1 MGDNASNQ
9 NDNFKR
15 LAADLSKQERF
26 DILDQLKRSKL
37 ELASPL
43 SEEEIKEKTEAEIKQ
58 ELETKF
64 KAEPLIFRIFIYIK
78 ALFTGVTQNMAYNS
92 FIVSSLTKRIERQS
106 PTLLDSKKQAVGEQL
121 LDALSELKEA
131 QEFFEPYF
139 KTLKKK
145 IGTFYFILGDM
156 VMPEFGAKVKDSCDV
171 YAFSTNK
178 PLAPETRNY
187 MLGKLDALLSDVNQQ
202 RQDRMLECAR
212 SFEWLRA
219 FCELPLKQMVERFTA
234 KADGGLCSYVR
245 MQINYDEFLKVVAYP
260 AVCADEMLA
269 CLLAAQELPADL
281 WTYIYASSEETNAFL
296 KAAASFISLVSSCAK
311 KIPLE
316 SLGKIIFENALYAAP
331 DNRYGENWM
340 TKFREQWR
348 VVLDRRWRNWNK
360 DYKTGVVKQKIKVY
374 FKLTDL
380 PTFPTTP
387 WKTIKL
393 ETPFKHDLTLGFV
406 NYYLQ
411 NELPKYRASLD
422 AILTEGEFAIKE
434 NRQEFSECVAALD
447 TVVASNDSTLQ
458 KASFS
463 GAWGEQLGKLETTS
477 EENEVDKKRAE
488 ELVREIEDYVFA
500 YLSSFSNCLKTFQN
514 LLLALLGE
522 KTTVYYGPLS
532 NLMKIKGKENKS
544 FRATMENFV
553 HSVKFADEV
562 LSILQSIEKT

>member
-1 MGDNASNQ
+1 MDDNASKQ
-9 NDNFKR
+9 NDNFNR

-58 ELETKF
+58 ELETKL
-64 KAEPLIFRIFIYIK
+64 KAEPVIFRIFIYIK
-78 ALFTGVTQNMAYNS
+78 SLFTGVSQDKAYNS
-92 FIVSSLTKRIERQS
+92 FIVSSLTKRVEKQS
-106 PTLLDSKKQAVGEQL
+106 PALLDSKKQAVGEQL
-121 LDALSELKEA
+121 LDELTELKEA
-131 QEFFEPYF
+131 QEFFVPYF

-171 YAFSTNK
+171 YAFSTDK

-245 MQINYDEFLKVVAYP
+245 MQLNYDELLKVVAYP
-260 AVCADEMLA
+260 PVCADEMLA
-269 CLLAAQELPADL
+269 CLLASQELPTDL
-281 WTYIYASSEETNAFL
+281 WAYAYASSEQTNAFL
-296 KAAASFISLVSSCAK
+296 KAASSRISVVSSCAK

-331 DNRYGENWM
+331 ENNYGENWM

-360 DYKTGVVKQKIKVY
+360 DYKTGVVKKKIKVY

-380 PTFPTTP
+380 PTFPASP
-387 WKTIKL
+387 WKAIKL

-434 NRQEFSECVAALD
+434 NRQEFSECVATLD
-447 TVVASNDSTLQ
+447 TITASNDSALQ

-463 GAWGEQLGKLETTS
+463 GDWGDRLSKLETTA
-477 EENEVDKKRAE
+477 EENEGDKKRAE
-488 ELVREIEDYVFA
+488 ELVREIEDYVFS

-522 KTTVYYGPLS
+522 KTTVYYGPLA
-532 NLMKIKGKENKS
+532 NLMKIHGKDNKE
-544 FRATMENFV
+544 FRATMEKFV

>member
-1 MGDNASNQ
+1 MDDNVSQQ
-9 NDNFKR
+9 NDNFNR
-15 LAADLSKQERF
+15 LAADLTRQERF
-26 DILDQLKRSKL
+26 DILDQLKKSKL
-37 ELASPL
+37 QLASPL

-58 ELETKF
+58 ELETKL
-64 KAEPLIFRIFIYIK
+64 KAEPLILRIIIYIK
-78 ALFTGVTQNMAYNS
+78 SLFTGVTKEKAYNS
-92 FIVSSLTKRIERQS
+92 FIVTSLTKRLEKQAPS
-106 PTLLDSKKQAVGEQL
+106 LLDSKKQAVGEQL
-121 LDALSELKEA
+121 LDELSELKEI
-131 QEFFEPYF
+131 QEFFVPYF
-139 KTLKKK
+139 KTLKGKM
-145 IGTFYFILGDM
+145 GVFYFILGDM

-171 YAFSTNK
+171 YAFSTDK
-178 PLAPETRNY
+178 PLAPETRSY
-187 MLGKLDALLSDVNQQ
+187 ILGKLDALLSDISQQ

-245 MQINYDEFLKVVAYP
+245 MQLNYDELLRVFAYP
-260 AVCADEMLA
+260 ALCADETLA
-269 CLLAAQELPADL
+269 CLLASQEIPADL
-281 WTYIYASSEETNAFL
+281 WAYAYASSEETNAFL
-296 KAAASFISLVSSCAK
+296 KASSSRISTATSGAK

-316 SLGKIIFENALYAAP
+316 SLGKIIFENALYTAP
-331 DNRYGENWM
+331 DNSFGENWM

-360 DYKTGVVKQKIKVY
+360 DYKTGVVKKKIKVY
-374 FKLTDL
+374 FALSAL
-380 PTFPTTP
+380 PDFPASP
-387 WKTIKL
+387 WKNIKL

-434 NRQEFSECVAALD
+434 NRQEFADCVASLD
-447 TVVASNDSTLQ
+447 SVTASNDSVLQ

-463 GAWGEQLGKLETTS
+463 GEWGERLGKLETTA
-477 EENEVDKKRAE
+477 EENEGDKKRAE
-488 ELVREIEDYVFA
+488 ELVRDIEDYVFA

-522 KTTVYYGPLS
+522 KTTVYYGPLA
-532 NLMKIKGKENKS
+532 NLMKIKGKENKA
-544 FRATMENFV
+544 FRATMEKFV